1 MDLGHRKAISNYVK
15 RSYHLRHLSGGIKTI
30 NIHNSNGC
38 KYPYLEK
45 ILMQGIDLLDQYF
58 PWKRA
63 WLGGATVARL
73 TPVQKV
79 ACSNHVRVTCFV

>member
-1 MDLGHRKAISNYVK
+1 
-15 RSYHLRHLSGGIKTI
+15 
-30 NIHNSNGC
+30 
-38 KYPYLEK
+38 
-45 ILMQGIDLLDQYF
+45 MQGIDVLDQYF

-79 ACSNHVRVTCFV
+79 ACSNHVRVTCFIYKCPFPNFDFMKPYRQKIQFLMFLQARNVEMADKIRCKKITPIRV